1 MTKPD
6 NYFGMLKFLSVILA
20 LSFLGGWVPE
30 ADAATESKTV
40 QLRAKLAR
48 AILKHPR
55 ITFLRKQVS
64 GRSDGASAY
73 HNLLGAARG
82 QASKRSS
89 YGNAPGGWK
98 QLDVRMLYG
107 MLRLAESGYSF
118 RVTSIAGGSHSK
130 RSRHYRGTAF
140 DVDTINGVRVGRRGC
155 PYRRFMKRARIYGAT
170 EVLGPG
176 SRGHSTHVH
185 AAWPN

>member
-1 MTKPD
+1 
-6 NYFGMLKFLSVILA
+6 MLKLLTVLMA
-20 LSFLGGWVPE
+20 LVLVGGTV
-30 ADAATESKTV
+30 ESAQASSQAKTV
-40 QLRAKLAR
+40 ALRAKLAK

-64 GRSDGASAY
+64 GRNDGASAY
-73 HNLLGAARG
+73 HNLVAASKG

-89 YGNAPGGWK
+89 YGKAPGGWK

-118 RVTSIAGGSHSK
+118 RVTSIAGGSHS
-130 RSRHYRGTAF
+130 RNSRHYRGTAF

-155 PYRRFMKRARIYGAT
+155 PHRRFQKRARIYGAT

-185 AAWPN
+185 CAWPNK